1 MSTIQLLQ
9 ERLGQPLDRR
19 NRANIWRFGFVYQ
32 WSPVS
37 EAFVQGELV
46 SIRPD
51 QTLCNAEKAADGF
64 IAIIDK

>member
-37 EAFVQGELV
+37 ESFVQRHLV
-46 SIRPD
+46 NIRPD
-51 QTLCNAEKAADGF
+51 QTLCDAEKTAEGF